1 MFYGVIRCINVTKT
15 WFYIFFTEHAKI
27 NVSDFLEAA
36 SWKNVFNPLIA
47 SVALI

>member
-15 WFYIFFTEHAKI
+15 FYIFFTEHAKI

-36 SWKNVFNPLIA
+36 S
-47 SVALI
+47 